1 MFTRF
6 IVATDLSPASFAVVV
21 GCLGG
26 LAAFGARH
34 CLLLQCLDLQEAAS
48 TALSYSTDPLEAVL
62 RQQKEGLEAQGYQVE
77 TRIVPGFAKREIN
90 HIADEEDY
98 ALIVVGAL
106 GQSMVH
112 EALLGGIATQVIHS
126 ARKPVLVVRL
136 EHDPQTGEA
145 RVCPTQCDLSTHV
158 LFPTDFS
165 ENADHA
171 FTYLEHLVASGA
183 RRVTLLHVQDRTRID
198 PHLSH
203 RLEEFNAI
211 DRERLRVLRER
222 LTKAGDATVEI
233 DLRYGSPATEIVEL
247 ARQRDVHLV
256 VMGSQGR
263 GLIEEAFLGSV
274 SHHLARHA
282 TAPVL
287 LIPAPRPH

>member
-6 IVATDLSPASFAVVV
+6 IVATDLSPASFAVV

-48 TALSYSTDPLEAVL
+48 TALSYSTDPLEDVL
-62 RQQKEGLEAQGYQVE
+62 RQQKESLEAEGYQVE

-90 HIADEEDY
+90 RIAEEEDY

-136 EHDPQTGEA
+136 EPDSQTGEV
-145 RVCPTQCDLSTHV
+145 RVCPSQCNLSTHV

-198 PHLSH
+198 PHLAH

-211 DRERLRVLRER
+211 DRGRLTELRER
-222 LTKAGDATVEI
+222 LTKAGDAAVEI
-233 DLRYGSPATEIVEL
+233 GLDYGSPASEIVDL
-247 ARQRDVHLV
+247 AGKRDVHLI

-263 GLIEEAFLGSV
+263 GFIQEAFLGSV
-274 SHHLARHA
+274 SHHVARHA
-282 TAPVL
+282 SAPVL
-287 LIPAPRPH
+287 LIPALRKH